1 MRRMVQDPTGAHAY
15 RSQQLTLN
23 ASPCCEKLRERTS
36 RRNHGE
42 GANRTGRR
50 KQVRTVLSRCQSRWN
65 HLLSGQIDVEAGD
78 DVKAQTQGALDKID
92 ALLDA
97 AQLSKHNLCFAQV
110 LLADINDFA
119 AMNEV
124 YGAWVEDI
132 EVRPARAAFA
142 AAALPAGALVEIVV
156 QGACRTSF

>member
-1 MRRMVQDPTGAHAY
+1 M
-15 RSQQLTLN
+15 
-23 ASPCCEKLRERTS
+23 EKEQIEL
-36 RRNHGE
+36 E
-42 GANRTGRR
+42 GANKYGPYSAGVKAGGTI
-50 KQVRTVLSRCQSRWN
+50 W
-65 HLLSGQIDVEAGD
+65 LSGQIDVEAGD
-78 DVKAQTQGALDKID
+78 D
-92 ALLDA
+92 
-97 AQLSKHNLCFAQV
+97 LCFAQV